1 MSKPSFVG
9 FQEKVVIP
17 DGYELLEIKERIES
31 PLKRDELFSLL
42 ALPEKLSQWFYTFT
56 TVDLRPGGKV
66 NFVGDDG
73 VSLQAVCTSIVFEK
87 EISYIADIFGN
98 FTAKVTKAGKLN
110 AIGVNFKILTDNP
123 EDKRV
128 RILDSIEKLKAL
140 VS

>member
-17 DGYELLEIKERIES
+17 EGFELLEIKEKLES
-31 PLKRDELFSLL
+31 ALGRDDLFALL

-56 TVDLRPGGKV
+56 SVDLRPGGKV

-73 VSLQAVCTSIVFEK
+73 ATLQAVCTSVVFEK
-87 EISYIADIFGN
+87 EISYIADVFGN
-98 FTAKVTKAGKLN
+98 LTVRVSKAGKLN
-110 AIGVNFKILTDNP
+110 VLEINFKILTNEPDV
-123 EDKRV
+123 KRT
-128 RILDSIEKLKAL
+128 RILQSIAKLKAL